1 MAFLHPMAGR
11 LLIALAVF
19 ALLLSAA
26 VTEVVAAP
34 AAAADWHGPT
44 PGSTCPCVQEADPST
59 STCYHWTDPLPSVG
73 GIAGCKRVACA
84 PRFLCVAQPLAT
96 HLCHVTAVTA
106 VPVCSDRAQ
115 PTACNCLRTGVVG
128 PPHLTPIQTTS
139 RSGVTAV
146 DPPLDCQ
153 GAPVVRIGI
162 EDKPFKCVKE
172 VNTKSLSVHDAY
184 FGGGTST
191 RQSGWH
197 TRGDWVHVHFLASG
211 DAANPHGVCFT
222 NGGGAAAIAGAPGT
236 RGVDIFVTTPTG
248 TNTFLA
254 KDPADAPSPA
264 NATFGYTTM
273 HTADGLLQSVRQS
286 WPNGGPGRGF
296 CLRMPR
302 SAPLGVELKG
312 IKWLRGMMFFSGG
325 TDYPLAGSI
334 HMWCAYHSAI
344 ERGIKFPHHWG
355 RTVFP
360 LPAGT
365 PPDNYPTI
373 EQVTFRRA
381 CDCGVFPE

>member
-1 MAFLHPMAGR
+1 MPVLHSTAGR
-11 LLIALAVF
+11 PLVALMAV
-19 ALLLSAA
+19 ALLLTVA
-26 VTEVVAAP
+26 VSEAVAAP
-34 AAAADWHGPT
+34 AVATDDNGPT
-44 PGSTCPCVQEADPST
+44 PGSTCPCMQEVDPSST
-59 STCYHWTDPLPSVG
+59 TCYHWTDLLPAVG
-73 GIAGCKRVACA
+73 GTAGCKRVACA
-84 PRFLCVAQPLAT
+84 PRYLCVAQPLAT
-96 HLCHVTAVTA
+96 HMCHVTAVTA

-115 PTACNCLRTGVVG
+115 PTACNCLRTSVVG
-128 PPHLTPIQTTS
+128 PTHLTPIQATAW
-139 RSGVTAV
+139 SGVTAV
-146 DPPLDCQ
+146 DPPLNCQ

-172 VNTKSLSVHDAY
+172 VNTKALSVHDAY
-184 FGGGTST
+184 FGGGTTT

-211 DAANPHGVCFT
+211 DATSPHGVCFT
-222 NGGGAAAIAGAPGT
+222 NGGGAAAIADAPGT

-273 HTADGLLQSVRQS
+273 HTTDGLLQSVRQS

-296 CLRMPR
+296 CVRMPS

-312 IKWLRGMMFFSGG
+312 MKWLRGMMFFSGG
-325 TDYPLAGSI
+325 TDYPLAGGI

-344 ERGIKFPHHWG
+344 ERGSRIPPHWG
-355 RTVFP
+355 RRCFRCRRGRRPITI
-360 LPAGT
+360 LPSS
-365 PPDNYPTI
+365 
-373 EQVTFRRA
+373 R
-381 CDCGVFPE
+381 